1 MWHEYSQ
8 FRSPKDH
15 DRILSGASPGS
26 SGERIQPINQES
38 KHPLIYAQDLGKCI
52 VEILSGIST
61 MEHNLLPIFSSRFQ
75 EQCLEILSLEDSSE
89 NVEVLI
95 RFLLALDHSAVRKG
109 EIWPLEYL
117 VGPTLAKSFPLI
129 KTLVSYSEKFT

>member
-1 MWHEYSQ
+1 MWHEYFQ
-8 FRSPKDH
+8 FHSPKDH

-38 KHPLIYAQDLGKCI
+38 KHPRSFAQDLGACV
-52 VEILSGIST
+52 VEILSGISS
-61 MEHNLLPIFSSRFQ
+61 MEHNLLSVFSSTFQ
-75 EQCLEILSLEDSSE
+75 EQCLEIFSLEDSSE
-89 NVEVLI
+89 NMGVLI

-117 VGPTLAKSFPLI
+117 VGPMLAKSFPLI
-129 KTLVSYSEKFT
+129 KTLVSYSEKFP